1 MRAFLRGRALAGA
14 LAAALLVAGC
24 QQEAQGSTPR
34 AEKAAPAKPPSTD
47 ITAEDYAMQPLPRGY
62 VRLKDAF
69 GGVHRVEVEI
79 AATPDARTR
88 GLMWRKELA
97 DGKGMLFLFPS
108 EDVQG
113 FWMRNTLIPLDMLFI
128 SSDLRIA
135 GIVSRAEPRT
145 LNSRSVGLPSQY
157 VLEVPGGWTEKV
169 GVKKGTAVEF
179 EGVSGIRIVP

>member
-1 MRAFLRGRALAGA
+1 MRAFLRGAA

-34 AEKAAPAKPPSTD
+34 ADKAAPAKPPSTD

-79 AATPDARTR
+79 AATPDSRTR

-97 DGKGMLFLFPS
+97 DGKGMLFLFPA

-128 SSDLRIA
+128 GSDLRIV
-135 GIVSRAEPRT
+135 GIVSRAEPKT

-169 GVKKGTAVEF
+169 GVRKGTTVEF
-179 EGVSGIRIVP
+179 EGVSGLRIVP